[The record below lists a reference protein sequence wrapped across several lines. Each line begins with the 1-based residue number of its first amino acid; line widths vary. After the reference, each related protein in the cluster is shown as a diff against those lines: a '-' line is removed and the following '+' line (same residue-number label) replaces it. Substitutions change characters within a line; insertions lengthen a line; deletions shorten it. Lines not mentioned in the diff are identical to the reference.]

1 MPEKKICFVK
11 LRNYKYRTVREYT
24 EQIGIA
30 SDENIQLKIFDLTG
44 KLLSTGEFLNQ
55 SYTFRTVIDLSDHAP
70 GMYQIHIKTDHALLQ
85 RVLIKQ

>member
-1 MPEKKICFVK
+1 MD
-11 LRNYKYRTVREYT
+11 
-24 EQIGIA
+24 IA
-30 SDENIQLKIFDLTG
+30 SDENIQLKVFDLTG